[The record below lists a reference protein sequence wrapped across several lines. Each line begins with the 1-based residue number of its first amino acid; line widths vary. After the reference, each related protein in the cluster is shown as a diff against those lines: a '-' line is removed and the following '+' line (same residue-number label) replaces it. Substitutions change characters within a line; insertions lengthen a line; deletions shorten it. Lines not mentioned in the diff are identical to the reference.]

1 VNFFERQR
9 QVRRMSTRLVILFAV
24 AVIGIIAVV
33 NLAAALA
40 FSRSVETPAQ
50 LAGILVVTSLVTLI
64 AIVLAAAFRM
74 IGLRGGGGVVARE
87 LGGVLVPQ
95 DTADPQLRRLRNVV
109 EEIAIASGTP
119 VPEIYVL
126 AHENGINAFAAGWS
140 TSDAA
145 VAVTR
150 GALERL
156 NRAELQGVIAH
167 EFSHVVNGDMRL
179 NIRLMGLLFGILFL
193 AIIGRTLTQTGIIA
207 GSGRRDGDRN
217 QGNPLAILGIA
228 LLVAGFVGVLVGRLI
243 KAAVSRQREY
253 LADASAVQ
261 FTRQTSGIVGAL
273 AKIAGL
279 ESGSKLRNPKSEEV
293 GHMLFGAGGASQLF
307 ATHPPLLERIKVLDP
322 TFDTGKLDQLSREWA
337 ANPPQGMAEDVQLG
351 FTAATP
357 PALPAHDATVPVT
370 ESDVVAGIGAAAQ
383 TSFERAEQ
391 LIAQIPQPLLDRARD
406 AGTVVPLIL
415 GLLLSDNQEARTV
428 QHALIAGQYGRE
440 LADAAWTDAN
450 DLTGLHPLLRLPLA
464 ELAFPALRQRSTAE
478 RSTVVSQVMSLIQ
491 ADGRITPYEYC
502 LSRLVVS
509 ELNES
514 TQPQS
519 GWRVDRRRLS
529 QAPQAVAILLAVLA
543 QAGSDD
549 PAAAEHAFKAG
560 LDRVLPGAGYPYA
573 PPAQGVLALENAWPS
588 LMGLPPEDQ
597 QRLVGGVV
605 ATIADDG
612 KTTLT
617 EMELLRTMCA
627 ILHCPLPL

>member
-9 QVRRMSTRLVILFAV
+9 QVRRMSTRLVILFVV
-24 AVIGIIAVV
+24 AVIGIIAAVD
-33 NLAAALA
+33 LAVALA
-40 FSRSVETPAQ
+40 FSRTAQTPAE
-50 LAGILVVTSLVTLI
+50 LAGIIIVASLLTLV

-87 LGGVLVPQ
+87 LGGVLVPV

-119 VPEIYVL
+119 VPEIYIL
-126 AHENGINAFAAGWS
+126 PNEAGINAFAAGWS

-150 GALERL
+150 GSLERL

-193 AIIGRTLTQTGIIA
+193 SVIGRTLTQTGIIA
-207 GSGRRDGDRN
+207 GGNRRGGDRN
-217 QGNPLAILGIA
+217 QGNPLAIIGIA

-293 GHMLFGAGGASQLF
+293 GHMLFGAGAASQWF
-307 ATHPPLLERIKVLDP
+307 ATHPPLMERIKVLDP
-322 TFDTGKLDQLSREWA
+322 SFDTGRLQQLSREWA
-337 ANPPQGMAEDVQLG
+337 SNPPQGMSEDVALG
-351 FTAATP
+351 FAAAP
-357 PALPAHDATVPVT
+357 AAALPAHDATVPVT
-370 ESDVVAGIGAAAQ
+370 ESDVVGGIGAAAAS
-383 TSFERAEQ
+383 SFERAEQ
-391 LIAQIPQPLLDRARD
+391 LIAQIPQTFLDRARRPD
-406 AGTVVPLIL
+406 TVVPLIL

-464 ELAFPALRQRSTAE
+464 ELSFPALRQRSVAE
-478 RSTVVSQVMSLIQ
+478 RSTVVRQVISLIQ
-491 ADGRITPYEYC
+491 ADGRVTPHEYC
-502 LSRLVVS
+502 LSRLVIDD
-509 ELNES
+509 LNES
-514 TQPQS
+514 TTPRS
-519 GWRVDRRRLS
+519 GWRTDRSRLS
-529 QAPQAVAILLAVLA
+529 QARADVAILLAVLA

-549 PAAAEHAFKAG
+549 PAAGERAFQAG
-560 LDRVLPGAGYPYA
+560 LARALPGASYPYA
-573 PPAQGVLALENAWPS
+573 PPAQGVLALDNAWPS
-588 LMGLPPEDQ
+588 LTGLAPEEKQ
-597 QRLVGGVV
+597 TLVAGVV
-605 ATIADDG
+605 ATIAEDG